1 MAKLYL
7 ILVLFGSLSWAP
19 LASAQ
24 PTPVP
29 AITIAEV
36 INLLTAQG
44 FHDISKVEFDFDDN
58 HYEIDAVNPNNEKVE
73 IEMTGTGQ
81 FISIEKV

>member
-1 MAKLYL
+1 MAKFYL
-7 ILVLFGSLSWAP
+7 ILVLLGSLSWTP
-19 LASAQ
+19 LTLAQ
-24 PTPVP
+24 PAPVP

-81 FISIEKV
+81 FISIEKD